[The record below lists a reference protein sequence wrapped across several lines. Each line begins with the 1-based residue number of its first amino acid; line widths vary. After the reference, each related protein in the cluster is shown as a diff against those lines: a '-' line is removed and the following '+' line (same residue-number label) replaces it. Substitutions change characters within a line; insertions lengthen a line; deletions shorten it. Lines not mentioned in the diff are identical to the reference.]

1 MVKSSNASSAA
12 FGWDFQCNAAIML
25 MLKNI
30 TVASAVK
37 VEGQTEDI
45 EIALNS
51 GNFVYS
57 QAKAVFNPYDDYSN
71 VISKLK
77 SGLSTLSSAARHP
90 NVEQLIYITNSPNPF
105 NHPQTIS
112 AFSGELTSLNY
123 NNLPESCK
131 QEIENLCAAEKYNF
145 DRQLFSVYVMQFHGD
160 GENRYKVVKGLTNEF
175 LASVGLSDLGL
186 GKHLLDLWQGFF
198 FANASQH
205 DETLKITK
213 EQMIWPLIVSICDLN
228 TEDALLAD
236 YDEGDIDNI
245 IRRYGAVINNN
256 SERFEFVSKVLSG
269 YNSYEPS
276 MKSSAKTKSFIE
288 NNWFN
293 YSNDFDVST
302 AERGVLEVIVKLAIS
317 NVIKRRDRIVRIK
330 AGVNL

>member
-1 MVKSSNASSAA
+1 MKSSNASSAA

-30 TVASAVK
+30 NVASAVK

-45 EIALNS
+45 EIILNS
-51 GNFVYS
+51 GNAIYS

-77 SGLSTLSSAARHP
+77 SGLRTLNNAAHQP
-90 NVEQLIYITNSPNPF
+90 NIEQLIYVTNSPNPF
-105 NHPQTIS
+105 NQPQTIG

-131 QEIENLCAAEKYNF
+131 QEIEKLCAAEDYGF

-160 GENRYKVVKGLTNEF
+160 GENRYKVIKGLINEF
-175 LASVGLSDLGL
+175 LNLVGLSDLGL

-198 FANASQH
+198 FTNASQH
-205 DETLKITK
+205 DATLKITK

-245 IRRYGAVINNN
+245 IRHYGSVINNN
-256 SERFEFVSKVLSG
+256 SERFEFVSKVLSCH
-269 YNSYEPS
+269 NSYEPS
-276 MKSSAKTKSFIE
+276 MKSGTKTKMFIE
-288 NNWFN
+288 NCWSN
-293 YSNDFDVST
+293 YSNDFDVPT
-302 AERGVLEVIVKLAIS
+302 AELDVFEVIVKLAIS
-317 NVIKRRDRIVRIK
+317 NVIKRRDRIVKIK